1 MAMPQSESRA
11 AKKWRHSAL
20 TWRTF
25 TTRYKWHTQG
35 RDCMYSAL
43 SHFLCRKSP
52 EEDCLNIHDDRWKDR
67 QANGKTGYLRQ
78 EEWTLNLLGFVFIFL
93 LLWFILA
100 TWIQRQTET
109 CNLLK
114 ARSRTYL
121 ALVYKHHSPQKELRR
136 GATRTCQAQGTA
148 AEEPALHQIT
158 VRKPNTPSHWPH
170 GFKTRLI
177 RKT

>member
-1 MAMPQSESRA
+1 MAMHQSESRA

-52 EEDCLNIHDDRWKDR
+52 EEDCLNIHDDHWKDR
-67 QANGKTGYLRQ
+67 QANGKTGYLWQ

-121 ALVYKHHSPQKELRR
+121 ALVYKHHSPQKELWGEAPRER
-136 GATRTCQAQGTA
+136 ARHRAQPQRSPHFTESQWGNQTRPLTG
-148 AEEPALHQIT
+148 PMAL
-158 VRKPNTPSHWPH
+158 K
-170 GFKTRLI
+170 LD
-177 RKT
+177 